1 VFSPQDYE
9 LAARILGL
17 PVPRTPAEQAAA
29 APMVSV
35 VIRNFHRAAPPVPGH
50 EGEGIQTGAT
60 RSLNSYPANTQPEAR
75 VDLGR
80 RLQAGVTNPSD
91 VEEVEELIH
100 VLLNNPQLMQMF
112 IEFIQSQNEDSYDSG
127 EYLSRQ
133 RPLEYDLPNFGGQYS
148 VLNAPSSSSIPASER
163 YQELG

>member
-1 VFSPQDYE
+1 MFSPQDYE

-35 VIRNFHRAAPPVPGH
+35 VIRNFHRAAPPIPGH
-50 EGEGIQTGAT
+50 EGNWIQTGAT
-60 RSLNSYPANTQPEAR
+60 RSLNAYPANTQPEAQ

-80 RLQAGVTNPSD
+80 RLQAGVVNPSD
-91 VEEVEELIH
+91 EEEVENLIH
-100 VLLNNPQLMQMF
+100 IILNNPQLMQMF
-112 IEFIQSQNEDSYDSG
+112 IEFIQNQNEESYASG

-148 VLNAPSSSSIPASER
+148 VLNAPNTSSIPASIR